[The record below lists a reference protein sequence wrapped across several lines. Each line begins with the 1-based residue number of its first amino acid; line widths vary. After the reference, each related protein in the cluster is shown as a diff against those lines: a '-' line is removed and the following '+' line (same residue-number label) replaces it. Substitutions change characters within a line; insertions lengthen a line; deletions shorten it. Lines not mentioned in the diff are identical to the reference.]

1 MSATK
6 EKMAINVQRHLP
18 VHIAIK
24 MDGNG
29 RWAKKRGMPRLMGHA
44 AGVETLRMTTRYC
57 NKIGIRYLTVYAF
70 STENWKRPKSEVDGI
85 MKLLKEYLRK
95 EIKNF
100 RNEQI
105 RVRFIGK
112 RAPLSEDIISL
123 MDEAEEMTKNCA
135 GLVLTIAL
143 NYGGRQEITEAAKKI
158 AREVVK
164 GSLTIDRI
172 EESTIQDHIFTTG
185 QPDPDLILMP
195 GGEVRISNF
204 LLWQSAY
211 AEYWFSDILWPD
223 FTPTDLEHAIDE
235 YSVRNRRFGNL

>member
-1 MSATK
+1 MFSTK
-6 EKMAINVQRHLP
+6 EKTIKNVQRRLP

-29 RWAKKRGMPRLMGHA
+29 RWAKAHGMPRLMGHA
-44 AGVETLRMTTRYC
+44 AGVETLRTITKYC

-85 MKLLKEYLRK
+85 MDLLKEYLRN

-100 RNEQI
+100 RNEHI

-112 RAPLSEDIISL
+112 RAPLSDDILKL
-123 MDEAEEMTKNCA
+123 MDKCEDMTKDGT
-135 GLVLTIAL
+135 GLVLNIAL
-143 NYGGRQEITEAAKKI
+143 NYGGRLEITEAAKQI
-158 AREVVK
+158 AREVSE
-164 GSLTIDRI
+164 GRLTVDEI
-172 EESTIQDHIFTTG
+172 EEATIQKHIFTAG

-211 AEYWFSDILWPD
+211 AEYWFSEFYGLILLRKTWIMP
-223 FTPTDLEHAIDE
+223 
-235 YSVRNRRFGNL
+235 